1 MKNHRFNLSVTVSA
15 LHIESAQN
23 KLSEWLEPSLALKKN
38 QNIKLSKISLDKTDL
53 NVSRSEGASDES
65 DEWDDDWEGR
75 GWDDLEEGSTATPSP
90 TTSDAD
96 DDWEDDDGDWE
107 EELSDIEDE
116 DDEFGLSAL
125 KILQDDI
132 ASSSLDDDDEE
143 GGEDEWGLKW

>member
-107 EELSDIEDE
+107 EELSDIEGE

-132 ASSSLDDDDEE
+132 ASSSLDDDEE